1 MAPRRAHAAREKAEG
16 ALVGSGGE
24 GYPSGPWVLVLGM
37 HRSGTSA
44 LTGALARL
52 GLATPAPDDLVT
64 GHYDNPVHFESA
76 ALSDL
81 DDALLD
87 ALGGSWSAPPPLMP
101 GWERA
106 AALGPVLAGGP
117 GAARR
122 AFPGQGPLVWKDP
135 RLCLLLPLWRAQLP
149 GPPSVVMVWR
159 APMAVAQSLHARQA
173 FTVSLGLALWE
184 HYARH
189 ALTALAGEACY
200 VVRYEDLVAA
210 PRDTLA
216 GVAHW
221 LAARGA
227 IAAPAPAALVEA
239 AASVSGTLAR
249 HDGAG
254 ADPEELADAVAALAG
269 ADGPQQALR
278 VPTLPS
284 RPGWMHDAIEQQ
296 RAYEG
301 LYARYLRYVKWR
313 RRIPLIGRA
322 ARR

>member
-1 MAPRRAHAAREKAEG
+1 
-16 ALVGSGGE
+16 LVGSGGE
-24 GYPSGPWVLVLGM
+24 GYPPGPWVLVLGM

-52 GLATPAPDDLVT
+52 GLATPAADDLVT
-64 GHYDNPVHFESA
+64 GRFDNPVHFESA

-81 DDALLD
+81 DDALLG
-87 ALGGSWSAPPPLMP
+87 ALGGSWSAPPALAP

-106 AALGPVLAGGP
+106 GALGPMIAGGP

-122 AFPGQGPLVWKDP
+122 AFPGQGAVVWKDP

-159 APMAVAQSLHARQA
+159 APMAVARSLQARQA

-184 HYARH
+184 RYARH
-189 ALTALAGEACY
+189 ALASLTGQPCY
-200 VVRYEDLVAA
+200 LLRYEDLVAT
-210 PRDTLA
+210 PNDTLA

-221 LAARGA
+221 LADRGA
-227 IAAPAPAALVEA
+227 IAAPTNDGLAHA
-239 AASVSGTLAR
+239 AASVSGSLAR
-249 HDGAG
+249 HDGTG
-254 ADPEELADAVAALAG
+254 AVPDELAQAVAALTA
-269 ADGPQQALR
+269 ADGAQEVFGAPALSD
-278 VPTLPS
+278 PPE
-284 RPGWMHDAIEQQ
+284 WMHDAIEQQ
-296 RAYEG
+296 RVYEG

-313 RRIPLIGRA
+313 RRIPFIGRA